1 MKQAFY
7 QPDQGVNLRR
17 GFVASSVLGLL
28 IRGVEVAAKLAL
40 YMLAGRLLSLSQS
53 GWLFLGM
60 TWAVLASTVARMG
73 VEKALSRLVAAEL
86 ALGQGLSAGRAI
98 IRGSLTSL
106 ALGLLIGALTFFTAP
121 LSATLLFHDP
131 QSEPALRS
139 LALLIPAFS
148 LATTLAYVLVGLHR
162 TLLSQVLLNLSWP
175 IGMLLALL
183 CGASRASQ
191 LLMIMSATQF
201 AAAAVS
207 LMVIFLDRA
216 QLTEDQPLPAGASP
230 LPGLFATAWPLYAV
244 ELVQVSINSLP
255 TLALGVFADPR
266 SVSIYSIAQRAAT
279 LVAAVLLSL
288 ATLASPRFAALQR
301 VGDWAELASVNRRTQ
316 GAGFLV
322 GGAICLVLGIGAGPV
337 LGLIGP
343 TYTEGATILVI
354 MLIGQAFAAL
364 YTAQDGF
371 LAMTGQGSA
380 LRALNLAQFVVML
393 SLGLLLVPRH
403 GILGTAI
410 VTAIVTAQGG
420 IGTAMAVKTFFPNA
434 APFLVFPV
442 PSPLR
447 RFFLRLAA

>member
-1 MKQAFY
+1 MREIRGKIA
-7 QPDQGVNLRR
+7 VRR
-17 GFVASSVLGLL
+17 GFVTSSVLGLL

-40 YMLAGRLLSLSQS
+40 YMLAGRILSVSQS

-86 ALGQGLSAGRAI
+86 ALGQGQSAGRAI
-98 IRGSLTSL
+98 LRGSLAAL
-106 ALGLLIGALTFFTAP
+106 AVGLLIGAATFFTAP
-121 LSATLLFHDP
+121 LSATLLFHDQ

-175 IGMLLALL
+175 LGMLAALL
-183 CGASRASQ
+183 LGASQASQ
-191 LLMIMSATQF
+191 LLMIMAGTQF
-201 AAAAVS
+201 TAAAVS
-207 LMVIFLDRA
+207 LVAIFLDRA
-216 QLTEDQPLPAGASP
+216 QLAEDRPLPADASG
-230 LPGLFATAWPLYAV
+230 LPGLMATAWPLYAV

-288 ATLASPRFAALQR
+288 ATLASPRFAALHR
-301 VGDWAELASVNRRTQ
+301 IGDWAELAAVNRRTQ
-316 GAGFLV
+316 GAGLLV
-322 GGAICLVLGIGAGPV
+322 GGGICLVLGLAARPV

-343 TYTEGATILVI
+343 TYVEGATILVI

-364 YTAQDGF
+364 YTAQDGL

-403 GILGTAI
+403 GILGAAI

-420 IGTAMAVKTFFPNA
+420 IGTAMAVRTYFPSA
-434 APFLVFPV
+434 APFLAFPV
-442 PSPLR
+442 PVPLHR
-447 RFFLRLAA
+447 LFQRLAK